1 MESSCDDDGGG
12 VPRGTVGAEG
22 DELEEDG
29 GVVYIAE
36 DILYSG
42 SEDCSAADSYQ
53 VVNFISLF
61 ALHIFFSRNLSRT
74 ATKIESCYA
83 SSI

>member
-53 VVNFISLF
+53 VVNFIFFVCF
-61 ALHIFFSRNLSRT
+61 ACFFFKKLVTYCNEDRKLLC
-74 ATKIESCYA
+74 K
-83 SSI
+83 